1 MITDTSP
8 ESTRDEECNGQAA
21 EVKAEALSPEQERE
35 KEADALRSKAQEAEK
50 KYLYLYSEFENF
62 RKRTE
67 RDRLDFLKFGHEG
80 FLREML
86 QVLDNF
92 ERALTHAK
100 SMGAE
105 KGSPLAQVTQGIEM
119 IHYQFL
125 ETLKNQGVNVVQS
138 VGAKFDP
145 NLHEAVSD
153 EQSDA
158 DAGTILKEELKG
170 FTLHGRLLRPSR
182 VIVSKK

>member
-8 ESTRDEECNGQAA
+8 ESTRDEESNGSAN
-21 EVKAEALSPEQERE
+21 ETKAEAPSPEQERE
-35 KEADALRSKAQEAEK
+35 REMESLQSKAQEAER

-80 FLREML
+80 FLRETL

-100 SMGAE
+100 SMGGE

-119 IHYQFL
+119 IHYQLL

-145 NLHEAVSD
+145 NLHEAVGD
-153 EQSDA
+153 EQDEA
-158 DAGTILKEELKG
+158 EAGTILREELKG